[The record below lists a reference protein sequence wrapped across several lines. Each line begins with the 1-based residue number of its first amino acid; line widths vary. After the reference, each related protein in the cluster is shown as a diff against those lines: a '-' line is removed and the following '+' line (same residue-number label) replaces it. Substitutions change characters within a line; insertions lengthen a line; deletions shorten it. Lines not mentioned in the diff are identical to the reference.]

1 MCENTTF
8 RKLYFLLRKVWLF
21 LWMFNHL
28 HNLNRKTVDYYI
40 SQGSPN
46 QPFRNTP
53 SYLGIAN
60 IATLTS
66 AKIHGPVLQWC
77 LAAAK
82 SMISVPMTAYKSR
95 LTEELWSRT
104 RTQLVT
110 LNSQRLASMWGALA
124 ADQSL
129 LDLFLCLFVYW
140 RIQPPKMDIDV
151 RLHFPPW
158 LFYPLLQTLGKITRI
173 ENP

>member
-1 MCENTTF
+1 
-8 RKLYFLLRKVWLF
+8 
-21 LWMFNHL
+21 MFNHL

-66 AKIHGPVLQWC
+66 AQIHGPVLQWC

-95 LTEELWSRT
+95 SLKSCGVGQGEAGHAQLTR
-104 RTQLVT
+104 LV
-110 LNSQRLASMWGALA
+110 SM
-124 ADQSL
+124 
-129 LDLFLCLFVYW
+129 
-140 RIQPPKMDIDV
+140 
-151 RLHFPPW
+151 
-158 LFYPLLQTLGKITRI
+158 
-173 ENP
+173 